1 MANKRI
7 AELKTEINELKQQN
21 NNMSEQQN
29 NPYVGRQLTADK
41 MVHKTLTAVTLDELD
56 TLLTDVLN
64 DGWQPSGPMM
74 QLQDGTFA
82 VPTIKV
88 PRPAGQPG
96 QLRG

>member
-1 MANKRI
+1 
-7 AELKTEINELKQQN
+7 
-21 NNMSEQQN
+21 MSEQTN

-41 MVHKTLTAVTLDELD
+41 MVHKTLTAGTLNELD

-64 DGWQPSGPMM
+64 EGWQPSGPLM

-88 PRPAGQPG
+88 PRPGGQPG